1 MSKRTP
7 IVFIHGN
14 GDSALGWTAQIA
26 RFKAHGYGED
36 ELFAITM
43 TPPQNESHEHYVQQV
58 IPFVRE
64 VLQKTG
70 SAKVDIVAHSL
81 GATIVRHFIKHFGGA
96 EKVDHAILLAGANHG
111 IPAADLTLAMAQP
124 DQFKQ
129 GPEVNTMGAPF
140 LKALNENNPG
150 GLEVFG
156 PTRFMT
162 ISSTDDEF
170 YMFVEESPQLKGAD
184 NRILRGRGH
193 FGLRDCEES
202 FACMLAFIENRADA
216 LALGKLETAIAV
228 PDDPAG
234 RWVAIGG
241 PKKGE
246 EFVFDGRGGYTHKTA
261 EGLASGRYTTQ
272 TAAEPFGIDLEQ
284 TAGPGAPCQRLGAF
298 QINANN
304 TFLRIDFA
312 TPGSVERPKSLAYA
326 PCFNRYVE
334 ATPLPEALFGEWD
347 IAELGFCAAGGW
359 LEATLSLERD
369 GRFTLAGKNVMN
381 PNGQV
386 RIGGKVSVS
395 AASETRLPYI
405 TLELDETDGSIPF
418 FLVGEVMPGV
428 YRLEGDRL
436 AMQWGSAT
444 FALPR
449 PACMDAPVVFRKR

>member
-1 MSKRTP
+1 MPKRTP

-14 GDSALGWTAQIA
+14 GDSALGWTSQIA
-26 RFKAHGYGED
+26 RFKAHGYD
-36 ELFAITM
+36 DDALFAITL

-64 VLQKTG
+64 VLKKTG

-81 GATIVRHFIKHFGGA
+81 GVTIARHFIKHCGGA

-111 IPAADLTLAMAQP
+111 IPAADLAMAQP

-129 GPEVNTMGAPF
+129 GPEVNTQGAPF

-156 PTRFMT
+156 PTRTMT
-162 ISSTDDEF
+162 LSSTDDEF
-170 YMFVEESPQLKGAD
+170 YMFVEESPQLRGAD
-184 NRILRGRGH
+184 NRILRGCGH

-202 FACMLAFIENRADA
+202 FECMLAFIENRADA
-216 LALGKLETAIAV
+216 LALGRREAAIAV
-228 PDDPAG
+228 PADLSG

-246 EFVFDGRGGYTHKTA
+246 EFVFDDHGRYTHTTA
-261 EGLASGRYTTQ
+261 EGTAEGRYTTN
-272 TAAEPFGIDLEQ
+272 TTAEPFAVDLDQ
-284 TAGPGAPCQRLGAF
+284 TAGPGAPGKRAGAF
-298 QINANN
+298 RINANN

-312 TPGSVERPKSLAYA
+312 APGSAERPKSLAYA
-326 PCFNRYVE
+326 PCFDRYVE
-334 ATPLPEALFGEWD
+334 ATPLPEALFGTWA

-359 LEATLSLERD
+359 LEATLSLGRD
-369 GRFTLAGKNVMN
+369 SRFTLAGKNVMN
-381 PNGQV
+381 PHGEV

-395 AASETRLPYI
+395 AGSETRLPFI
-405 TLELDETDGSIPF
+405 TFELDETDGSIPF
-418 FLVGEVMPGV
+418 FVVGEVMPGV